1 MIRIDKKE
9 FEQTTSVCIK
19 KVQAGETIIITD
31 ADAPIA
37 EVHPVSEGGRGEIRP
52 VFHARTPRERRLG
65 FLKDKIT
72 IHPSFYDP
80 MDEEELKLW
89 EEGDPRSP
97 I

>member
-1 MIRIDKKE
+1 MIQIEQKEFGPIGSAYIDK
-9 FEQTTSVCIK
+9 VRH
-19 KVQAGETIIITD
+19 GETIIITD
-31 ADAPIA
+31 NGVPIA
-37 EVHPVSEGGRGEIRP
+37 EMVS
-52 VFHARTPRERRLG
+52 VFTPRTPRERRLG
-65 FLKDKIT
+65 LSKGKIT